1 MALFSLDDL
10 TEPAS
15 RDEVQAAMYRIY
27 ATLGVST
34 TSWAAGAIVRTVS
47 VAVSAILSS
56 FSVLQ
61 AEIAAS
67 GFMEL
72 AEDDW
77 LTLCARYVY
86 GVERIDATFA
96 TGKITLTNGGGGVFT
111 LDPDDLIVSSPSTG
125 KSYRNTAAISL
136 GAGVTLTDVP
146 IQAVE
151 AGNTS
156 TAGPDTIT
164 VLTTFLIQVTCTNPA
179 AVVGSDAESDA
190 ALRAR
195 CREKL
200 GSLSPMGPWDAYAYA
215 ARISERAPG
224 ENIGITRTRVLK
236 DGYGHVTLI
245 VADPDGVVAPSDVDI
260 INENIQREA
269 TPLAVSSS
277 TESAVPVPFTVSY
290 EAWVYN
296 TSGNND
302 DQIRDLIRLRVA
314 NFFAAQPIGGNL
326 LTPTPPGFIFQDAI
340 RAAVAAALQPQI
352 FHVLVSSPASDTTL
366 ATTEVGV
373 LVAFGTEVI
382 HQVPVPEGASL

>member
-10 TEPAS
+10 TVPAT

-27 ATLGVST
+27 AALGVST

-47 VAVSAILSS
+47 VAVSAILSA
-56 FSVLQ
+56 FSELQ

-72 AEDDW
+72 AEGDW

-86 GVERIDATFA
+86 GVERIEATFA
-96 TGKITLTNGGGGVFT
+96 TGVITLVNAGGGVFT
-111 LDPDDLIVSSPSTG
+111 LDPDDLIVSNPSTG
-125 KSYRNTAAISL
+125 KSYRNTAAITL
-136 GAGVTLTDVP
+136 GAGATLTDIP

-151 AGNTS
+151 AGSSS
-156 TAGPDTIT
+156 TAGPNTIT

-179 AVVGSDAESDA
+179 AVVGSDEQSDPSLRES
-190 ALRAR
+190 

-236 DGYGHVTLI
+236 DGYGNVTLI
-245 VADPDGVVAPSDVDI
+245 VADPDGEVAPSDVAI
-260 INENIQREA
+260 INENIQLHA
-269 TPLAVSSS
+269 TPLAVASD
-277 TESAVPVPFTVSY
+277 TVSATAVPFTVSY

-302 DQIRDLIRLRVA
+302 DQIRDLIRLKVA
-314 NFFAAQPIGGNL
+314 NFFAVQPIGGNL

-352 FHVLVSSPASDTTL
+352 FHVLVSSPGGDTSMAS
-366 ATTEVGV
+366 TEVGT